1 MNKRFLILA
10 FVSLASA
17 SRLLAQQ
24 DNIDLFKQL
33 QNMEGDKKADAQQ
46 PAAPAGDQKDATIIT
61 ATKDSSFDQKEHLA
75 IFSGDV
81 KVQNPQF
88 TLTAE
93 KLTVYLKKDAETKPA
108 SGAKPTPKPS
118 ATPAP
123 KPASSAVPGV
133 PSASGGGG
141 IEKIVAEGNVVVV
154 SDRPDNNGQPT
165 HYVGK
170 CQKLEYN
177 PATGEAVM
185 RGWPQIQQG
194 INTIEATESTTV
206 IFLNRE
212 GSMDIKYG
220 GQRTVVHDP
229 GPDKQPTPVTPQIPK
244 LIQ

>member
-10 FVSLASA
+10 FAGLASA

-46 PAAPAGDQKDATIIT
+46 PAPVGDQKDATIIT

-75 IFSGDV
+75 VFSGDV

-93 KLTVYLKKDAETKPA
+93 KLTVYLKKDAETKQAPGGKPA
-108 SGAKPTPKPS
+108 AKPS
-118 ATPAP
+118 ATP
-123 KPASSAVPGV
+123 KPAATAAPGAPSVPG
-133 PSASGGGG
+133 GGGG